1 MPSHAERGEYAISTD
16 PQRLDP
22 VAIHAYLTQSYWSP
36 GIPRS
41 TVERAIA
48 HSLCFG
54 VYHAAKQVGFARVI
68 TDRAT
73 FAHLVDVFILEP
85 HRGKGLSKW
94 LVQFI
99 KSHED
104 LQGLRRFMLVT
115 KDAHR
120 IYQQFGFANPTYPD
134 RILEITHPGL
144 YLTSSKA
151 SESR

>member
-16 PQRLDP
+16 PQRLDL

-54 VYHAAKQVGFARVI
+54 VYQATEQVGFARVV

-115 KDAHR
+115 KDAHGL
-120 IYQQFGFANPTYPD
+120 YEKFGFTAWATPARLMEVLRPNV
-134 RILEITHPGL
+134 
-144 YLTSSKA
+144 YLDA
-151 SESR
+151 P